1 MIFQDASLEAMATL
15 YPITMEEL
23 QNIPGVGA
31 GKAARYGQK
40 FLDVIRRHVEENDI
54 ERPADMRVRTLPNK
68 SKLKVSIIQQID
80 RKVAL
85 DDIAIALGLDFDV
98 LISEVEAIVYSGTR
112 ININYFIEEIVDEE
126 RIEDI
131 YEYFKNSTTD
141 DINEALSCLGNDYS
155 EEEVRLVRIKFL
167 SELAN

>member
-1 MIFQDASLEAMATL
+1 M
-15 YPITMEEL
+15 
-23 QNIPGVGA
+23 
-31 GKAARYGQK
+31 
-40 FLDVIRRHVEENDI
+40 
-54 ERPADMRVRTLPNK
+54 
-68 SKLKVSIIQQID
+68 
-80 RKVAL
+80 
-85 DDIAIALGLDFDV
+85 
-98 LISEVEAIVYSGTR
+98 
-112 ININYFIEEIVDEE
+112 DEE

>member
-1 MIFQDASLEAMATL
+1 MD
-15 YPITMEEL
+15 EL
-23 QNIPGVGA
+23 QNIPGVVPA
-31 GKAARYGQK
+31 RLRAMVRNSLRSFAAS
-40 FLDVIRRHVEENDI
+40 VEENDI
-54 ERPADMRVRTLPNK
+54 ERPADIRVRTRPDK
-68 SKLKVSIIQQID
+68 SKLKINIIQQID

-112 ININYFIEEIVDEE
+112 ININYFIEEVIDED

-131 YEYFKNSTTD
+131 YEYFKESTTD
-141 DINEALSCLGNDYS
+141 DINEALTELGSDYS
-155 EEEVRLVRIKFL
+155 EDEVRLVRIKFL

>member
-1 MIFQDASLEAMATL
+1 MYA
-15 YPITMEEL
+15 P
-23 QNIPGVGA
+23 
-31 GKAARYGQK
+31 
-40 FLDVIRRHVEENDI
+40 
-54 ERPADMRVRTLPNK
+54 RPDK
-68 SKLKVSIIQQID
+68 SKLKINIIQQID

-112 ININYFIEEIVDEE
+112 ININYFIEEVIDED

-131 YEYFKNSTTD
+131 YEYFKESTTD
-141 DINEALSCLGNDYS
+141 DINEALTELGSDYS
-155 EEEVRLVRIKFL
+155 EDEVRLVRIKFL